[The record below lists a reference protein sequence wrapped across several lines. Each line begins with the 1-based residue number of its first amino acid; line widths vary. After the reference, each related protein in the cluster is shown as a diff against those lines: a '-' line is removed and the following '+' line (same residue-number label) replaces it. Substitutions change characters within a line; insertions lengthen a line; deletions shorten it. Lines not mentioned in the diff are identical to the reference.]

1 MVDKLERVDLVP
13 PSKLKGLL
21 GSYYPPPE
29 PVPHFINQKVE
40 EIYSVKRVHI
50 LVNPFAGRKKG
61 RDLSSLLASDLNQSG
76 IKTVV
81 HFTKYVN
88 HAEELVNKLE
98 LEENDVLMSVGGDGT
113 ISEIITGLLKRKDS
127 FSSKIPLSIVPAGSG
142 NSQANDMQIT
152 DYLDA
157 LQRLSSGRLRKMD
170 VGKVTFFN
178 GDQKQVR
185 YTHNLV
191 GWGLGVDANIL
202 AEKMRFLGPMRYD
215 IGSLMSI
222 IRGKVRKAK
231 CYIDGNL
238 IDSSFII
245 LLIQNTKTGGDRL
258 TLAPMAHVDDG
269 KMDLGVIYHISRFQ
283 VLKLF
288 NQLKASGSHVW
299 NPNVEYYRFKNLIIE
314 TDEPTAINVDGE
326 NLGTTP
332 LEVNVLP
339 SAVKVFH

>member
-1 MVDKLERVDLVP
+1 MADKLERVDLVP
-13 PSKLKGLL
+13 PDKLKGLF

-29 PVPHFINQKVE
+29 PVPHFINQKLE
-40 EIYSVKRVHI
+40 EIYPVNRVHVI
-50 LVNPFAGRKKG
+50 VNPFAGQKKG
-61 RDLSSLLASDLNQSG
+61 KHLASLLASDLDQSR
-76 IKTVV
+76 IKSVI
-81 HFTKYVN
+81 HFTEYVT
-88 HAEELVNKLE
+88 HAEELVSKLE
-98 LEENDVLMSVGGDGT
+98 FVEGDALMSVGGDGT
-113 ISEIITGLLKRKDS
+113 ISEIITGLLKRNDS
-127 FSSKIPLSIVPAGSG
+127 FSNNIPLSIVPAGSG

-157 LQRLSSGRLRKMD
+157 LQRLTTGKLQKMD
-170 VGKVTFFN
+170 IGKVTFFKD
-178 GDQKQVR
+178 GKEQVR

-231 CYIDGNL
+231 CYVDGNL
-238 IDSSFII
+238 IDSSFIL

-314 TDEPTAINVDGE
+314 TDDPTAINVDGE

-332 LEVNVLP
+332 LEINVLP
-339 SAVKVFH
+339 SALKVFH